1 MFGMFAGG
9 WKLDGNPP
17 GRPGCWPLCI
27 PGGGATPGAAIPG
40 GPVTDQLALTVG
52 VRKVPIPEEDPMPGG
67 AFCPGKPM
75 AGGRPKGA
83 LPEENIS
90 KAFRWNMYFQWA
102 PASAET

>member
-27 PGGGATPGAAIPG
+27 PGGGVTPGADIPG
-40 GPVTDQLALTVG
+40 APMTGKPANIVG
-52 VRKVPIPEEDPMPGG
+52 VMKVLIPGEGPMPGG
-67 AFCPGKPM
+67 AICPGKPM

-83 LPEENIS
+83 FPEDNIS
-90 KAFRWNMYFQWA
+90 KAF
-102 PASAET
+102 P